1 MAAHGCKYLIHFG
14 RGGKKDVLKLRILLL
29 CAVLLGLAALS
40 GRQPTVNAQQIVNL
54 NPKYQVPAEYGHF
67 RQFVLVNGDYWSVF
81 EAKDGT
87 VRVVKLERHGLSNGP
102 TVMMEITRKQ

>member
-1 MAAHGCKYLIHFG
+1 MI
-14 RGGKKDVLKLRILLL
+14 KLRILLL

-40 GRQPTVNAQQIVNL
+40 GRQPQVNAQVVVNL
-54 NPKYQVPAEYGHF
+54 NPKYQVPADYGKF
-67 RQFVLVNGDYWSVF
+67 RQFVAVNGDYWSVF

-87 VRVVKLERHGLSNGP
+87 VRVVKMERHGLSEGP